1 MRAGSLILFSLC
13 PPNEGYEGLLLLYH
27 VVPIMEKLVT
37 RLGESCPNCQRAFV
51 SMPPLSALD
60 NIYDD
65 VVLRLEVPD
74 LVQDHEGSL
83 QQPA

>member
-1 MRAGSLILFSLC
+1 MKARAALIAS
-13 PPNEGYEGLLLLYH
+13 
-27 VVPIMEKLVT
+27 
-37 RLGESCPNCQRAFV
+37 V
-51 SMPPLSALD
+51 SMPPLSAFD

>member
-1 MRAGSLILFSLC
+1 M
-13 PPNEGYEGLLLLYH
+13 YEGLLLLYP
-27 VVPIMEKLVT
+27 VVPIMEKLAT
-37 RLGESCPNCQRAFV
+37 RLCYVSESCPNCQRAFV
-51 SMPPLSALD
+51 SMPPLSAFD

>member
-1 MRAGSLILFSLC
+1 
-13 PPNEGYEGLLLLYH
+13 
-27 VVPIMEKLVT
+27 
-37 RLGESCPNCQRAFV
+37 
-51 SMPPLSALD
+51 MPPLSAFD

-83 QQPA
+83 QQPDYPPLVLEQGAHYAQPIWSGSGLREGVTYNLTALLPFSKISELDISS